1 MQSSIY
7 SKDKEI
13 FNKVLK
19 LREIQS
25 VDIRFSI
32 AVNSTILLLGFKR
45 VQHRGVSQT
54 RSGTLMNE

>member
-7 SKDKEI
+7 YKDKEI

-32 AVNSTILLLGFKR
+32 AVNCIVFFINFDDCNIEDIKKILNKK
-45 VQHRGVSQT
+45 
-54 RSGTLMNE
+54 